1 MAEKS
6 APAPLPPPSSVPQVL
21 VPSGISLGSLRG
33 IGKVFATRREEHEQ
47 ENETQPAVQESETEH
62 S

>member
-6 APAPLPPPSSVPQVL
+6 APAPLPPPSSVPQVS

-33 IGKVFATRREEHEQ
+33 IGKVFSHRREDGE
-47 ENETQPAVQESETEH
+47 PESERHPQQQSAEGR
-62 S
+62 

>member
-1 MAEKS
+1 
-6 APAPLPPPSSVPQVL
+6 VPQVL

-33 IGKVFATRREEHEQ
+33 IGKVFATRHEEHEQ
-47 ENETQPAVQESETEH
+47 ASETQPAVQEPETKR